1 MVLAKLEALVVRVW
15 DLMLLA
21 SVQGRAR
28 ALGFEVSCFRLGQN
42 NWGLYGFRIWGLI
55 SLASA
60 KP

>member
-28 ALGFEVSCFRLGQN
+28 ALGFGGLMFQARAEQLGAL
-42 NWGLYGFRIWGLI
+42 WL
-55 SLASA
+55 
-60 KP
+60 

>member
-1 MVLAKLEALVVRVW
+1 MVRVW